1 MDVSKIGL
9 DGDGCGQDSNS
20 PQELCRFWSPNGLF
34 LVSRDPKLTHRKCQ
48 FLLRFESIPEYKVLT
63 TKVPQPAMTQHRGD
77 GRETVLVQLQ
87 ARCAQGGPGLCP
99 LAGWEDPP
107 SHPPTGTGRF
117 LQIGSMSETK
127 GDSAV
132 PSVLCL
138 CAHSSTEALTC
149 QACWPWGQL
158 PSKTVLVH
166 ECVLQKSWHHLKTK
180 GRVLCTSVTG
190 HMDSILCYSGERSE
204 TSQPVATLSS
214 HWDAQSRVPV

>member
-1 MDVSKIGL
+1 MCNSKPG
-9 DGDGCGQDSNS
+9 
-20 PQELCRFWSPNGLF
+20 
-34 LVSRDPKLTHRKCQ
+34 
-48 FLLRFESIPEYKVLT
+48 VL
-63 TKVPQPAMTQHRGD
+63 RGD
-77 GRETVLVQLQ
+77 QDCVLW
-87 ARCAQGGPGLCP
+87 QGGRI
-99 LAGWEDPP
+99 PP
-107 SHPPTGTGRF
+107 SHTPHTGTGRF

-127 GDSAV
+127 DDSAV

-190 HMDSILCYSGERSE
+190 HMGSILSYSGEHSG
-204 TSQPVATLSS
+204 TSQPMATLSS
-214 HWDAQSRVPV
+214 HWDVQSRVPVRPRFPL

>member
-34 LVSRDPKLTHRKCQ
+34 LVSGDPKLTHRKCQ

-99 LAGWEDPP
+99 LAGWEDP
-107 SHPPTGTGRF
+107 HHTPPPLG
-117 LQIGSMSETK
+117 QAGSCRLGACRRQRTIVLYRLFCVFVPT
-127 GDSAV
+127 AV
-132 PSVLCL
+132 
-138 CAHSSTEALTC
+138 
-149 QACWPWGQL
+149 
-158 PSKTVLVH
+158 
-166 ECVLQKSWHHLKTK
+166 QK
-180 GRVLCTSVTG
+180 
-190 HMDSILCYSGERSE
+190 
-204 TSQPVATLSS
+204 P
-214 HWDAQSRVPV
+214 